1 MNGQLVCQGHFYVAF
16 WFFKELRMTIKE
28 LLNNDIKDAM
38 RAKDKNLLT
47 TLRLITAAVKQ
58 IEVDERIEV
67 GEERMLA
74 ILDKM
79 VKQRKES
86 ISQYE
91 KANRD
96 DLVAQEQFELEII
109 TKYLPEPLS
118 EAEIEQMVNEAIAA
132 TGAEKMADMG
142 KVMGQLKTKLQ
153 GRADMTQVSA
163 LIKAKL
169 S

>member
-1 MNGQLVCQGHFYVAF
+1 
-16 WFFKELRMTIKE
+16 MTIKE
-28 LLNNDIKDAM
+28 RLNNDIKDAM

-67 GEERMLA
+67 DEERMLV

-79 VKQRKES
+79 SKQRKES
-86 ISQYE
+86 IAQFA

-96 DLVAQEQFELEII
+96 DLVAQEQFELDVLK
-109 TKYLPEPLS
+109 KYLPEPLS
-118 EAEIEQMVNEAIAA
+118 ITEIENMIADAITL
-132 TGAEKMADMG
+132 TGATKMTDMG
-142 KVMGQLKTKLQ
+142 KVMAQLKPSLQ
-153 GRADMTQVSA
+153 GRADMAQVSA

>member
-1 MNGQLVCQGHFYVAF
+1 MS
-16 WFFKELRMTIKE
+16 IKE
-28 LLNNDIKDAM
+28 RLNNDIKDAM

-67 GEERMLA
+67 TEERMLA

-79 VKQRKES
+79 TKQRKES

-109 TKYLPEPLS
+109 SKYLPEPLS
-118 EAEIEQMVNEAIAA
+118 ATEIENMIQEAITA

-142 KVMGQLKTKLQ
+142 KVMGQLKAKLQ

>member
-1 MNGQLVCQGHFYVAF
+1 
-16 WFFKELRMTIKE
+16 MTIKE
-28 LLNNDIKDAM
+28 RLNNDIKDAM

-47 TLRLITAAVKQ
+47 TLRLITAAIKQ

-67 GEERMLA
+67 DEDRMLV

-79 VKQRKES
+79 SKQRKES
-86 ISQYE
+86 IAQYE

-96 DLVAQEQFELEII
+96 DLVAQEQYELAILA
-109 TKYLPEPLS
+109 KYLPEPLS
-118 EAEIEQMVNEAIAA
+118 AAEIEQLINEAIKS

-142 KVMGQLKTKLQ
+142 KVMGQLKPQLQ

-163 LIKAKL
+163 LIKAQL

>member
-1 MNGQLVCQGHFYVAF
+1 
-16 WFFKELRMTIKE
+16 MTIKE
-28 LLNNDIKDAM
+28 QLNNDIKEAM

-79 VKQRKES
+79 TKQRKES
-86 ISQYE
+86 IAQYE
-91 KANRD
+91 KANRE
-96 DLVAQEQFELEII
+96 DLVAQEQFELGVISR
-109 TKYLPEPLS
+109 YLPEPLS
-118 EAEIEQMVNEAIAA
+118 AAEIEQLVNEAIAA

-142 KVMGQLKTKLQ
+142 KVMAQLKNPLQ
-153 GRADMTQVSA
+153 GRADMAQVSA

>member
-1 MNGQLVCQGHFYVAF
+1 
-16 WFFKELRMTIKE
+16 MTIRE
-28 LLNNDIKDAM
+28 RLNNDVKDAM
-38 RAKDKNLLT
+38 RAKNKNLLT

-58 IEVDERIEV
+58 IEVDERIDVSED
-67 GEERMLA
+67 RMLV

-79 VKQRKES
+79 NKQRKES
-86 ISQYE
+86 ISQFE
-91 KANRD
+91 KANRQ

-109 TKYLPEPLS
+109 AKYLPEPLS
-118 EAEIEQMVNEAIAA
+118 TAEIEQLVNDAVSS

-142 KVMGQLKTKLQ
+142 KVMGLLKAKLQ

>member
-1 MNGQLVCQGHFYVAF
+1 
-16 WFFKELRMTIKE
+16 MTIKE
-28 LLNNDIKDAM
+28 RLNNDVKDAM

-47 TLRLITAAVKQ
+47 TLRLITSAVKQ

-79 VKQRKES
+79 TKQRKES
-86 ISQYE
+86 IAQFE

-96 DLVAQEQFELEII
+96 DLVAQEQYELNILAQ
-109 TKYLPEPLS
+109 YLPEPLS
-118 EAEIEQMVNEAIAA
+118 AAEVEALISDAIAN

-142 KVMGQLKTKLQ
+142 KVMGQIKGKLQ

>member
-1 MNGQLVCQGHFYVAF
+1 
-16 WFFKELRMTIKE
+16 MTIKE
-28 LLNNDIKDAM
+28 RLNNDIKDAM

-67 GEERMLA
+67 DEERMLV

-79 VKQRKES
+79 SKQRKES
-86 ISQYE
+86 IAQYE

-96 DLVAQEQFELEII
+96 DLVAQEQFELSVIA
-109 TKYLPEPLS
+109 KYLPEPLS
-118 EAEIEQMVNEAIAA
+118 AAEVEKLVNDAITS

-142 KVMGQLKTKLQ
+142 KVMAQLKPHLQ
-153 GRADMTQVSA
+153 GRADMSQVSV
-163 LIKAKL
+163 LIKARL
-169 S
+169 N

>member
-1 MNGQLVCQGHFYVAF
+1 
-16 WFFKELRMTIKE
+16 MTIKE
-28 LLNNDIKDAM
+28 RLNNDIKDAM

-67 GEERMLA
+67 DEERMLV

-79 VKQRKES
+79 TKQRKES
-86 ISQYE
+86 ISQFE

-96 DLVAQEQFELEII
+96 DLVAQEQSEFDILA
-109 TKYLPEPLS
+109 KYMPEPLS
-118 EAEIEQMVNEAIAA
+118 TAEVEKLIQDAIAS

-142 KVMGQLKTKLQ
+142 KVMAQLKPVMQ
-153 GRADMTQVSA
+153 GRADMSQVSA

-169 S
+169 G

>member
-1 MNGQLVCQGHFYVAF
+1 MS
-16 WFFKELRMTIKE
+16 IKE
-28 LLNNDIKDAM
+28 RLNNDIKDAM

-67 GEERMLA
+67 TEERMLA

-79 VKQRKES
+79 TKQRKES
-86 ISQYE
+86 IAQYE

-109 TKYLPEPLS
+109 SKYLPEPLS
-118 EAEIEQMVNEAIAA
+118 ATEIEQMVNDAIAA

-142 KVMGQLKTKLQ
+142 KVMGQLKAKLQ

-163 LIKAKL
+163 LIKARL